1 MSHFF
6 YQIQKEEIYV
16 FYAFKGQNDG
26 HEGGVRIVSYEKA
39 TSGICGLTKKENWD
53 QFKKE
58 LFNFPSKKSHDDLID
73 GLALLSLL
81 ATTSYA
87 KQQDDEEWEPLDAIS
102 GI

>member
-39 TSGICGLTKKENWD
+39 TSGMGGLTN
-53 QFKKE
+53 
-58 LFNFPSKKSHDDLID
+58 
-73 GLALLSLL
+73 
-81 ATTSYA
+81 
-87 KQQDDEEWEPLDAIS
+87 
-102 GI
+102 